1 MNQLRSGNVL
11 TPLWLPSLSLPHSQ
25 YSTFHSTYIRT
36 AIQMPAPRKQRCWL
50 HTSPSHFDVTPLSM
64 VTLNLRRRASGH
76 RNRQKDHTLSS
87 EKKLYPLKPTT
98 ARKTHRCRSC
108 PASRLHLS
116 PEDQNSPDR
125 PAHRNQPNA
134 HVPKYVAHECQN
146 KARPNPS
153 LPHKNCVYRPGG
165 LRADRRR
172 TCVTGNKA
180 CLPWSLCNHGTC

>member
-98 ARKTHRCRSC
+98 AKENTPLSIMPSEPTTPQSGGPELTGSTC
-108 PASRLHLS
+108 P
-116 PEDQNSPDR
+116 PK
-125 PAHRNQPNA
+125 PA
-134 HVPKYVAHECQN
+134 
-146 KARPNPS
+146 
-153 LPHKNCVYRPGG
+153 
-165 LRADRRR
+165 
-172 TCVTGNKA
+172 
-180 CLPWSLCNHGTC
+180 